1 MANRKRKTVE
11 VEQSAHITSLQTH
24 IARSSGKAFGKRRR
38 AKLALWS
45 RRKSLAFILG
55 ASLGLWAV
63 VFGLIWLLHALV

>member
-1 MANRKRKTVE
+1 MANRKRKA
-11 VEQSAHITSLQTH
+11 VEQSARIASLQAH
-24 IARSSGKAFGKRRR
+24 VARSSGKAFGKRRR

-63 VFGLIWLLHALV
+63 VFGLIWLLHALL